1 MCIRDRSYIEA
12 SLGLGQSKIETFRRI
27 TFPLIY
33 RGLFAGGALVFLSTM
48 KELPQTL
55 LLRPTEFST
64 MAVDVWSFASEALFT
79 QAAFSAFILLA
90 ISAIPTYILST
101 RNLEV

>member
-1 MCIRDRSYIEA
+1 MSHHALMAIIGASARRKVRYLPTDSKRIASWSGSY
-12 SLGLGQSKIETFRRI
+12 GLR
-27 TFPLIY
+27 
-33 RGLFAGGALVFLSTM
+33 ALVFLSTM

-55 LLRPTEFST
+55 LLRPTEFNT

-101 RNLEV
+101 RNLTV

>member
-1 MCIRDRSYIEA
+1 LA
-12 SLGLGQSKIETFRRI
+12 FRKI
-27 TFPLIY
+27 TFTLIY

-90 ISAIPTYILST
+90 ISSIPTYILST

>member
-1 MCIRDRSYIEA
+1 M
-12 SLGLGQSKIETFRRI
+12 
-27 TFPLIY
+27 
-33 RGLFAGGALVFLSTM
+33 
-48 KELPQTL
+48 
-55 LLRPTEFST
+55 RPTEFNT

-101 RNLEV
+101 RNLTV